1 MSGYLGNRW
10 LRPCSGLIIFRAVGS
25 PVRTGQTISEVP
37 QMLKSL
43 TAFPLLALLVISV
56 VAQLCI
62 SQVEAGDTVALAKG
76 DRLDIHGDCS
86 QQVWPNI
93 QSHCLRGEQSV

>member
-1 MSGYLGNRW
+1 
-10 LRPCSGLIIFRAVGS
+10 
-25 PVRTGQTISEVP
+25 
-37 QMLKSL
+37 MLKSL

-93 QSHCLRGEQSV
+93 QSHCLRGEQSVSESASLQRHAPDCVVLSSAI